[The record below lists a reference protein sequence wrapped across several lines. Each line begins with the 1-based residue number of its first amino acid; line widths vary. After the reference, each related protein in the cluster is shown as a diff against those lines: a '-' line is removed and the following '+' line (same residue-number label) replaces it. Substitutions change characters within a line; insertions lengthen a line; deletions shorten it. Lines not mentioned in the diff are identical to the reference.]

1 VLTRGATKATSGDGR
16 EVLREVLHDQ
26 GQVRES
32 PRHRNGEGGAWQGGS
47 TKGGSQRR
55 CGNGEQHR
63 WPTCELV
70 MVAVEGKTGEG
81 AARCTDGGKRSGRGQ
96 TDNRS
101 QPYIGA
107 ALRVVGAWLVRWN
120 AH

>member
-1 VLTRGATKATSGDGR
+1 VAR
-16 EVLREVLHDQ
+16 EVA
-26 GQVRES
+26 
-32 PRHRNGEGGAWQGGS
+32 PKHRGPSRPTLE
-47 TKGGSQRR
+47 
-55 CGNGEQHR
+55 EIR